1 MDTCHRW
8 SGEAAAAKTP
18 AGSAGPKPAG
28 GREEGLAAHPSA
40 GHMENGQH
48 GGGNGVAEAGRVADD
63 GAGEERDPQPRG
75 CRLPWGTRLRWTE
88 QPSAWPWMPPCH
100 PALCCGLGDVMDV
113 DMPPVWSL
121 LGCAKDC
128 WALNLL
134 GCGDGDGTPPHDSP
148 AAIGFQHPQEKEGV
162 YPPRGLSIRTP
173 VHVELYQTCSGPA
186 GCLGGQNWAW
196 GGEPCSQPHS
206 GPWEHGRLT
215 EASPSG
221 TCMDPPRAAPGAAL
235 LARGTISPNPD
246 PAILHP
252 GDAPGWLPH
261 PHPKLGALGAQRLAP
276 QHGAIP
282 PLHPCAGKSC
292 NLVGFGA
299 GGEKWEKGAV
309 GCRGC
314 CGCCGHGCPGA
325 GRTAGAAGHCQ
336 VTSAGARKSDSR
348 CIRSAVLQF
357 QFHRLTIIF
366 RLLLVPH

>member
-1 MDTCHRW
+1 MHQGLPGT
-8 SGEAAAAKTP
+8 EP
-18 AGSAGPKPAG
+18 AGMWRQGW
-28 GREEGLAAHPSA
+28 
-40 GHMENGQH
+40 
-48 GGGNGVAEAGRVADD
+48 
-63 GAGEERDPQPRG
+63 DPP
-75 CRLPWGTRLRWTE
+75 L
-88 QPSAWPWMPPCH
+88 
-100 PALCCGLGDVMDV
+100 
-113 DMPPVWSL
+113 
-121 LGCAKDC
+121 
-128 WALNLL
+128 
-134 GCGDGDGTPPHDSP
+134 HDPP
-148 AAIGFQHPQEKEGV
+148 AAIGFQYPQEKEEV
-162 YPPRGLSIRTP
+162 YPSRGLSIRTP
-173 VHVELYQTCSGPA
+173 VHVEFYQTCSGPG

-196 GGEPCSQPHS
+196 GGEPCSQPRS
-206 GPWEHGRLT
+206 GLWEHGRLM

-235 LARGTISPNPD
+235 LSQSTINPNPD
-246 PAILHP
+246 PATPHP
-252 GDAPGWLPH
+252 GDAPEWLPH
-261 PHPKLGALGAQRLAP
+261 PHPKLGALGAQGLAP
-276 QHGAIP
+276 QHRAIP
-282 PLHPCAGKSC
+282 PLHPWSGKSC